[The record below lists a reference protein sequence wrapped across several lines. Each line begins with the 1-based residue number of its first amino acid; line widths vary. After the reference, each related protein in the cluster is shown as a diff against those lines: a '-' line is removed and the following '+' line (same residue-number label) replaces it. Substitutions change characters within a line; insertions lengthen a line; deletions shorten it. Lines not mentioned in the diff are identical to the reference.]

1 MVKLFKVMLWLAGIF
16 AVLLILTVGILC
28 FLAYSAIDKKPFD
41 VPVKIP
47 DMAAS
52 ASVYKKLDLAGTLI
66 SAFKGN
72 KKGVAADKSKTVELN
87 EKEVNAMMIS
97 AVIFAEQAMSGKGGE
112 KELRDAYFSEGAFTI
127 LISKKIK
134 FKTPFG
140 SYLNL
145 KITFVPGIK
154 DNHFSAEARG
164 IKVGSLD
171 CPVSSLKSK
180 IDGELYYIEKSP
192 EGLAVLDIVSEFT
205 VEQGKM
211 KIVYSPEKLLKYM
224 MKKGLLD
231 GSGLSFPDKE

>member
-1 MVKLFKVMLWLAGIF
+1 MRILFRIILWLAGIF
-16 AVLLILTVGILC
+16 AVLLILTVGIICYLG
-28 FLAYSAIDKKPFD
+28 YSAIDKKPFD

-52 ASVYKKLDLAGTLI
+52 ASVYKKLDLAGTLL

-72 KKGVAADKSKTVELN
+72 KKGVAADKVKRVELD

-127 LISKKIK
+127 LMSKKIK
-134 FKTPFG
+134 FKNPFG

-171 CPVSSLKSK
+171 FPVSSLKNK
-180 IDGELYYIEKSP
+180 IDGEIYYIEKSP
-192 EGLAVLDIVSEFT
+192 EGQAILDIVSEFK
-205 VEQGKM
+205 VEKGKM
-211 KIVYSPEKLLKYM
+211 TIAYNPEKLLKYI
-224 MKKGLLD
+224 MKKGLLN
-231 GSGLSFPDKE
+231 GGGNITSR